1 MFTLPATRAARARP
15 CFARRWRR
23 AACAWLL
30 LCVGVMAAACA
41 DRPQTAAPELAAP
54 TEAVVAEAAPTPTPT
69 PVAASPADADRA
81 AEAQAAA
88 ETPPEAEAPS
98 EAETD
103 SATEA
108 AAPAVSDWT
117 QFVAVEGDY
126 YLLGNPEAPVL
137 ILDVSDFL

>member
-1 MFTLPATRAARARP
+1 MFTLPAPRAARARP

-41 DRPQTAAPELAAP
+41 DRPQTAAPARAAP
-54 TEAVVAEAAPTPTPT
+54 TEAVVAEAAPAPT

-81 AEAQAAA
+81 AEAQSAA
-88 ETPPEAEAPS
+88 ETPS

-108 AAPAVSDWT
+108 AAPAARDWT
-117 QFVAVEGDY
+117 QFVAVEGNY
-126 YLLGNPEAPVL
+126 YLMGNPEAPVL

>member
-15 CFARRWRR
+15 CFARRGRR

-54 TEAVVAEAAPTPTPT
+54 TEAVVAEAAPTSTPT

-81 AEAQAAA
+81 SEAQAAA
-88 ETPPEAEAPS
+88 ETPS

-103 SATEA
+103 SVTEA
-108 AAPAVSDWT
+108 PAPAARDWT
-117 QFVAVEGDY
+117 QFVAVEGNY

>member
-54 TEAVVAEAAPTPTPT
+54 TEAVVAEAAPTSTPT

-81 AEAQAAA
+81 SEAQAAA
-88 ETPPEAEAPS
+88 ETPPEAE
-98 EAETD
+98 TD
-103 SATEA
+103 SVTEA
-108 AAPAVSDWT
+108 AAPAARDWT
-117 QFVAVEGDY
+117 QFVAVEGNY